1 MMRLLTLAVGL
12 LLGLASP
19 ALAHKASDGFLELT
33 LDGAGVDGR
42 IDLALR
48 DVEQAIGLDA
58 DGDHAITWA
67 ELESRGADIA
77 AYVAARL
84 DLAADGEP
92 CPIRPGALLVD
103 YHSDGAYAVLRFAA
117 TCPARPH
124 RLAIGYHLL
133 FDLDPLHRGL
143 VQLSDG
149 AGVHTAVLAP
159 DAPEF
164 RISVGERPN
173 LLSQILSYG
182 RQGVWHIWIGFDHI
196 LFLLSLLLPAVLRRG
211 DGRWR
216 AVGTFREAAVEVLKV
231 VTAFTLAHSVT
242 LTLATLGIVSL
253 PSRLVESLIAA
264 SVVLAALNNVFPLV
278 QRRLWLVAFAFG
290 LVHGLGFATVLA
302 ELGLPRHALIVSL
315 VAFNLGVELGQL
327 AIVALL
333 LTLIFALRETSLYPR
348 LMLRAGS
355 SAIAVLG
362 GLWLVE
368 RAFDLRLL

>member
-1 MMRLLTLAVGL
+1 MMRLLTLAAGL
-12 LLGLASP
+12 LLGLAGP

-33 LDGAGVDGR
+33 LAGAEIDGR

-58 DGDHAITWA
+58 DGDGAITWA
-67 ELESRGADIA
+67 ELEARQADIA

-84 DLAADGEP
+84 DLAADGAP
-92 CPIRPGALLVD
+92 CPVRPGALLVD
-103 YHSDGAYAVLRFAA
+103 HHSDGAYAVLRLAA
-117 TCPARPH
+117 ACPAPPH

-143 VQLSDG
+143 VQVSDG
-149 AGVHTAVLAP
+149 TGVHTAVLAP
-159 DAPEF
+159 DAPEL
-164 RISVGERPN
+164 RLSVGGTPN

-196 LFLLSLLLPAVLRRG
+196 LFLLSLLLPAVLRRR

-242 LTLATLGIVSL
+242 LTLATLGVVAL
-253 PSRLVESLIAA
+253 PSRLIESLIAA

-278 QRRLWLVAFAFG
+278 QRRLWVVAFAFG

-333 LTLIFALRETSLYPR
+333 LPFIFFLRETSLYPR
-348 LMLRAGS
+348 LLLRAGS
-355 SAIAVLG
+355 SAIAALG

>member
-1 MMRLLTLAVGL
+1 MTRLLTLAVGL

-33 LDGAGVDGR
+33 LEGAEIDGR

-58 DGDHAITWA
+58 DGDHTITWA

-92 CPIRPGALLVD
+92 CPLHPGALLVD

-117 TCPARPH
+117 TCPARP
-124 RLAIGYHLL
+124 RQLAIGYHLL

-143 VQLSDG
+143 VQVADG
-149 AGVHTAVLAP
+149 AGVHTSVLAP
-159 DAPEF
+159 DAPGIELQIDAAPDY
-164 RISVGERPN
+164 R
-173 LLSQILSYG
+173 SQFTAFA
-182 RQGVWHIWIGFDHI
+182 RQGVWHIWHGFDHL
-196 LFLLSLLLPAVLRRG
+196 LFLISLLLPAVLRRDG
-211 DGRWR
+211 GRWQP
-216 AVGTFREAAVEVLKV
+216 VGTLREAAFEVAKT

-242 LTLATLGIVSL
+242 LTLATLGLVSL
-253 PSRLVESLIAA
+253 PSRLVESAIAC
-264 SVVLAALNNVFPLV
+264 SVVLAALNNVWPIV
-278 QRRLWLVAFAFG
+278 RQRLWLLAFG
-290 LVHGLGFATVLA
+290 FGLLHGLGFAGALLD
-302 ELGLPRHALIVSL
+302 LGLPPHAMVVPLL
-315 VAFNLGVELGQL
+315 AFNLGVELGQL

-333 LTLIFALRETSLYPR
+333 LPLIFVLRETSLYPR

-368 RAFDLRLL
+368 RVFDLRLL

>member
-1 MMRLLTLAVGL
+1 MIRLLTLAVGL
-12 LLGLASP
+12 LLGLAGP

-33 LDGAGVDGR
+33 LAGIEIDGR

-67 ELESRGADIA
+67 ELEPRGADVA

-92 CPIRPGALLVD
+92 CPLRPGALLVD

-159 DAPEF
+159 DAPGIAFE
-164 RISVGERPN
+164 VGAAPDYRG
-173 LLSQILSYG
+173 QFTAFA
-182 RQGVWHIWIGFDHI
+182 RQGVWHIWHGFDHL
-196 LFLLSLLLPAVLRRG
+196 LFLISLLLPAVLRWNG
-211 DGRWR
+211 TRWR
-216 AVGTFREAAVEVLKV
+216 PVGTLREAAFEVAKV

-242 LTLATLGIVSL
+242 LTLATLGLVSL
-253 PSRLVESLIAA
+253 PSRLVESAIAC
-264 SVVLAALNNVFPLV
+264 SVVLAALNNVWPIV
-278 QRRLWLVAFAFG
+278 RQRLWLLAFG
-290 LVHGLGFATVLA
+290 FGLLHGLGFAGALLD
-302 ELGLPRHALIVSL
+302 LGLPAHAMVVPLL
-315 VAFNLGVELGQL
+315 AFNLGVELGQL

-333 LTLIFALRETSLYPR
+333 LPLIFLLRETSLYPR

>member
-1 MMRLLTLAVGL
+1 MTRLLTLAVGL

-33 LDGAGVDGR
+33 LDGSRVDGR
-42 IDLALR
+42 VDLALR

-58 DGDHAITWA
+58 DADHAITWA
-67 ELESRGADIA
+67 ELESRGAAIA

-143 VQLSDG
+143 VQVSDG

-159 DAPEF
+159 DAPGIE
-164 RISVGERPN
+164 
-173 LLSQILSYG
+173 LQIDAAPDYRG
-182 RQGVWHIWIGFDHI
+182 QFTAFARQGVWHIWLGFDHL
-196 LFLLSLLLPAVLRRG
+196 LFLISLLLPAVLRR
-211 DGRWR
+211 DGARWR
-216 AVGTFREAAVEVLKV
+216 PVGTLREAAFEVAKT

-242 LTLATLGIVSL
+242 LTLATLGLVSL
-253 PSRLVESLIAA
+253 PSRLVESAIAC
-264 SVVLAALNNVFPLV
+264 SVVLAALNNVWPIV
-278 QRRLWLVAFAFG
+278 RRRLWLLAFG
-290 LVHGLGFATVLA
+290 FGLLHGLGFASALLD
-302 ELGLPRHALIVSL
+302 LGLPAHAMVVPLL
-315 VAFNLGVELGQL
+315 AFNLGVELGQL
-327 AIVALL
+327 AIVALIL
-333 LTLIFALRETSLYPR
+333 PLIFLLRETSLYPR

-355 SAIAVLG
+355 SVIAVLG

>member
-1 MMRLLTLAVGL
+1 MRC
-12 LLGLASP
+12 
-19 ALAHKASDGFLELT
+19 D
-33 LDGAGVDGR
+33 
-42 IDLALR
+42 
-48 DVEQAIGLDA
+48 
-58 DGDHAITWA
+58 
-67 ELESRGADIA
+67 
-77 AYVAARL
+77 
-84 DLAADGEP
+84 
-92 CPIRPGALLVD
+92 
-103 YHSDGAYAVLRFAA
+103 
-117 TCPARPH
+117 
-124 RLAIGYHLL
+124 
-133 FDLDPLHRGL
+133 
-143 VQLSDG
+143 
-149 AGVHTAVLAP
+149 
-159 DAPEF
+159 
-164 RISVGERPN
+164 

-196 LFLLSLLLPAVLRRG
+196 LFLLSLLLPAVLRRR

-216 AVGTFREAAVEVLKV
+216 AVGTFHEAVVEVLKV

-242 LTLATLGIVSL
+242 LTLATLGLVAL

-278 QRRLWLVAFAFG
+278 QRRLWVVAFAFG

-333 LTLIFALRETSLYPR
+333 LPLIFALRETSLYPR

>member
-1 MMRLLTLAVGL
+1 MMRLLTLAAGL
-12 LLGLASP
+12 LLGLAGP

-58 DGDHAITWA
+58 DGDGAITWA
-67 ELESRGADIA
+67 ELRSRQAEIS

-84 DLAADGEP
+84 DLAADGQP
-92 CPIRPGALLVD
+92 CPLRPGALLVD
-103 YHSDGAYAVLRFAA
+103 HHSDGAYAVLRLAA

-124 RLAIGYHLL
+124 GLVIGYHLL
-133 FDLDPLHRGL
+133 FDLDQLHRGL
-143 VQLSDG
+143 AQVADG

-159 DAPEF
+159 DAPELQV
-164 RISVGERPN
+164 SVGEQAD

-196 LFLLSLLLPAVLRRG
+196 LFLLSLLLPAVLRRR

-216 AVGTFREAAVEVLKV
+216 AVGTFHEAVVEVLKV

-242 LTLATLGIVSL
+242 LTLATLGLVAL

-333 LTLIFALRETSLYPR
+333 LPLIFALRETSLYPR
-348 LMLRAGS
+348 LLLRAGS
-355 SAIAVLG
+355 SAIALLG